1 MLRVIPTTSLS
12 QRNLQIIPDSLRKYT
27 ILLLFII
34 SCNYN
39 LKNNDGYVA
48 RVGDEFLSVEEIQ
61 ELIPKNLNKQDSI
74 RIVNNVIEEWAT
86 SKLLIQN
93 AIINLTEIEKSQIDN
108 KSEKYRE
115 NLIISEYR
123 NKISNNNPDTSA
135 SKDEIELFFSENS
148 KNFKLF
154 EEIIKGR
161 YVKLNKNTFNI
172 NEIKRR
178 FRRFD
183 QSDKSFFDSIS
194 IQLLNYYLNDSIWI
208 NKKLFFNKIPSLEYD
223 QSLRISKNNLF
234 YIQEDSLALYLI
246 KINNYKKADD
256 YAPLEYIYNRIKEVI
271 VSKKRID
278 YLNKI
283 DKELIGDAITK
294 NLYERLD

>member
-1 MLRVIPTTSLS
+1 MKVIPTILPL
-12 QRNLQIIPDSLRKYT
+12 QKNLQIIPDSLRKYT

-161 YVKLNKNTFNI
+161 YVKLNKKTFNI

-234 YIQEDSLALYLI
+234 YVQEDSLALYLI

>member
-1 MLRVIPTTSLS
+1 MKVIPTILPL
-12 QRNLQIIPDSLRKYT
+12 QKNLQIILDSWRKYT

-178 FRRFD
+178 FRRFN

-234 YIQEDSLALYLI
+234 YVQEDSLALYLI

>member
-1 MLRVIPTTSLS
+1 MKVIPTILPL
-12 QRNLQIIPDSLRKYT
+12 QKNLQIILDSLRKYT

-61 ELIPKNLNKQDSI
+61 EIIPKNLNKQDSL

-178 FRRFD
+178 FRRFN

-234 YIQEDSLALYLI
+234 YVQEDSLALYLI

>member
-1 MLRVIPTTSLS
+1 MKVIPTILPL
-12 QRNLQIIPDSLRKYT
+12 QKNLQIILDSLRKYT

-61 ELIPKNLNKQDSI
+61 ELVPKNLNKQDSI

-93 AIINLTEIEKSQIDN
+93 AIINLNEIEKSQIDN

-178 FRRFD
+178 FRRFN

-234 YIQEDSLALYLI
+234 YVQEDSLALYLI

>member
-1 MLRVIPTTSLS
+1 MKVIPTILPL
-12 QRNLQIIPDSLRKYT
+12 QKNLQIIPDSLRKYT

-161 YVKLNKNTFNI
+161 YVKLNKNTFNM

-178 FRRFD
+178 FRRFN

-234 YIQEDSLALYLI
+234 YVQEDSLALYLI

>member
-1 MLRVIPTTSLS
+1 MKVIPTILPL
-12 QRNLQIIPDSLRKYT
+12 QKNLQIIPDSLRKYT

-93 AIINLTEIEKSQIDN
+93 AIINLTEIEKLQIDN

-178 FRRFD
+178 FRRFN

-234 YIQEDSLALYLI
+234 YVQEDSLALYLI

>member
-1 MLRVIPTTSLS
+1 
-12 QRNLQIIPDSLRKYT
+12 
-27 ILLLFII
+27 LFII

-234 YIQEDSLALYLI
+234 YVQEDSLALYLI

>member
-1 MLRVIPTTSLS
+1 MRVIPTTSLS

-178 FRRFD
+178 FRRFN

-234 YIQEDSLALYLI
+234 YVQEDSLALYLI

>member
-1 MLRVIPTTSLS
+1 MKVIPTILPL
-12 QRNLQIIPDSLRKYT
+12 QKNLQIIPDRLRKYA

-178 FRRFD
+178 FRRFN

-208 NKKLFFNKIPSLEYD
+208 NKKLFFNKIPTLEYD

-234 YIQEDSLALYLI
+234 YVQEDSLALYLI

-283 DKELIGDAITK
+283 EKELIGDAITK

>member
-1 MLRVIPTTSLS
+1 MKVIPTILPL
-12 QRNLQIIPDSLRKYT
+12 QKNLQIIPDSLRKYT

-61 ELIPKNLNKQDSI
+61 EIIPKNLNKQDSL

-86 SKLLIQN
+86 SKLLIEN
-93 AIINLTEIEKSQIDN
+93 AIINLTDIEKSQIDN

-178 FRRFD
+178 FIRFN

-234 YIQEDSLALYLI
+234 YVQEDSLALYLI

>member
-1 MLRVIPTTSLS
+1 MKVIPTILPL
-12 QRNLQIIPDSLRKYT
+12 QKNLQIILDSLRKYT

-48 RVGDEFLSVEEIQ
+48 RVGDEFLSVAEIQ
-61 ELIPKNLNKQDSI
+61 ELVPKNLNKQDSI

-123 NKISNNNPDTSA
+123 NKISNNNPDTLA

-178 FRRFD
+178 FRRFN

-234 YIQEDSLALYLI
+234 YVQEDSLALYLI

>member
-1 MLRVIPTTSLS
+1 MKVIPTILPL
-12 QRNLQIIPDSLRKYT
+12 QKNLQIILDSLRKYT

-61 ELIPKNLNKQDSI
+61 ELVPKNLNKQDSI

-135 SKDEIELFFSENS
+135 TKDEIELFFSENS

-178 FRRFD
+178 FRRFN

-194 IQLLNYYLNDSIWI
+194 IQLLNYYLNDSIWV

-234 YIQEDSLALYLI
+234 YVQEDSLALYLI

>member
-1 MLRVIPTTSLS
+1 MKVIPTILPL
-12 QRNLQIIPDSLRKYT
+12 QKNLQIIPDSLRKYT

-178 FRRFD
+178 FRRFN

>member
-1 MLRVIPTTSLS
+1 MKVIPTILPL
-12 QRNLQIIPDSLRKYT
+12 QKNLQIIPDSLRKYA
-27 ILLLFII
+27 ILLLFIT

-61 ELIPKNLNKQDSI
+61 ELVPKNLNKQDSI

-178 FRRFD
+178 FRRFN

-234 YIQEDSLALYLI
+234 YVQEDSLALYLI

>member
-1 MLRVIPTTSLS
+1 MKVIPTILPL
-12 QRNLQIIPDSLRKYT
+12 QKNLQIIPDSLRKYT

-48 RVGDEFLSVEEIQ
+48 RVADEFLSVEEIQ

-234 YIQEDSLALYLI
+234 YVQEDSLALYLI

>member
-1 MLRVIPTTSLS
+1 M
-12 QRNLQIIPDSLRKYT
+12 RKYS
-27 ILLLFII
+27 ILLLFIV

-48 RVGDEFLSVEEIQ
+48 RVGDEFLSLDEIQ
-61 ELIPKNLNKQDSI
+61 ELIPNNINKQDSI
-74 RIVNNVIEEWAT
+74 QIVNNIIEKWAS

-93 AIINLTEIEKSQIDN
+93 AKINLTGIEKSQINN

-123 NKISNNNPDTSA
+123 NKISYNNPDTLVSEE
-135 SKDEIELFFSENS
+135 EINLFFSENS

-161 YVKLNKNTFNI
+161 YIKLNKNAFNI

-183 QSDKSFFDSIS
+183 HSDKSFFDSIS
-194 IQLLNYYLNDSIWI
+194 IQLLNYYLNDSVWI
-208 NKKLFFNKIPSLEYD
+208 NKKLFFNKIPSLNDD
-223 QSLRISKNNLF
+223 QTLSISKNNLF
-234 YIQEDSLALYLI
+234 HIQEDSLALYLI

-256 YAPLEYIYNRIKEVI
+256 YAPLDYIYNRIKEVI

-294 NLYERLD
+294 NIYERLD

>member
-1 MLRVIPTTSLS
+1 MKVIPTILPL
-12 QRNLQIIPDSLRKYT
+12 QKNLQIILDSLRKYT

-48 RVGDEFLSVEEIQ
+48 RVGDEFLSLEEIQ
-61 ELIPKNLNKQDSI
+61 ELVPKNLNKQDSI

-178 FRRFD
+178 FRRFN

-208 NKKLFFNKIPSLEYD
+208 NKNLFFNKIPSLEYD

-234 YIQEDSLALYLI
+234 YVQEDSLALYLI

>member
-1 MLRVIPTTSLS
+1 MKVIPTILPL
-12 QRNLQIIPDSLRKYT
+12 QKNLQIIPDSLRKYT

-93 AIINLTEIEKSQIDN
+93 AVINLTEIEKSQIDN

-161 YVKLNKNTFNI
+161 YVKLNKKTFNI

-178 FRRFD
+178 FRRFN

-234 YIQEDSLALYLI
+234 YVQEDSLALYLI

>member
-1 MLRVIPTTSLS
+1 MKVIPTILPL
-12 QRNLQIIPDSLRKYT
+12 QKNLQIILDSLRKYT

-61 ELIPKNLNKQDSI
+61 ELVPKNLNKQDSI

-178 FRRFD
+178 FRRFN

-208 NKKLFFNKIPSLEYD
+208 NKKLFFNKIPSLEYN

-234 YIQEDSLALYLI
+234 YVQEDSLALYLI

>member
-1 MLRVIPTTSLS
+1 MKVIPTILPL
-12 QRNLQIIPDSLRKYT
+12 QKNLQIIPDSLRKYA

-61 ELIPKNLNKQDSI
+61 ELVPKNLNKQDSI

-123 NKISNNNPDTSA
+123 NKISNNNPDTLV

-161 YVKLNKNTFNI
+161 YVKLNKKTFNI

-178 FRRFD
+178 FRRFN

-234 YIQEDSLALYLI
+234 YVQEDSLALYLI

-283 DKELIGDAITK
+283 EKELIGDAITK

>member
-1 MLRVIPTTSLS
+1 MKVIPTILPL
-12 QRNLQIIPDSLRKYT
+12 QKNLQIILDSLRKYT

-61 ELIPKNLNKQDSI
+61 ELIPKNLNKQDSV

-178 FRRFD
+178 FRRFN

-234 YIQEDSLALYLI
+234 YVQEDSLALYLI

>member
-1 MLRVIPTTSLS
+1 MKVIPTILPL
-12 QRNLQIIPDSLRKYT
+12 QKNLQIILDSLRKYT
-27 ILLLFII
+27 ILLLFVI

-61 ELIPKNLNKQDSI
+61 ELVPKNLNKQDSI

-178 FRRFD
+178 FRRFN

-234 YIQEDSLALYLI
+234 YVQEDSLALYLI

>member
-1 MLRVIPTTSLS
+1 MKVIPTILPL
-12 QRNLQIIPDSLRKYT
+12 QKNLQIILDSLRKYT

-61 ELIPKNLNKQDSI
+61 ELVPKNLNKQDSI

-172 NEIKRR
+172 DEIKRR
-178 FRRFD
+178 FRRFN

-234 YIQEDSLALYLI
+234 YVQEDSLALYLI

-283 DKELIGDAITK
+283 DKELIGDAIIK
-294 NLYERLD
+294 KPL

>member
-1 MLRVIPTTSLS
+1 MKVIPTILPL
-12 QRNLQIIPDSLRKYT
+12 QKNLQIIPDSLRKYA

-39 LKNNDGYVA
+39 IKNNDGYVA

-61 ELIPKNLNKQDSI
+61 EIIPKNLNKQDSL

-178 FRRFD
+178 FRRFN

-234 YIQEDSLALYLI
+234 YVQEDSLALYLI

>member
-1 MLRVIPTTSLS
+1 MKVIPTILPL
-12 QRNLQIIPDSLRKYT
+12 QKNLQIILDSLRKYT

-61 ELIPKNLNKQDSI
+61 EIIPKNLNKQDSL

-123 NKISNNNPDTSA
+123 NKISNNNPDTLA

-161 YVKLNKNTFNI
+161 YVKLNKKTFNI

-234 YIQEDSLALYLI
+234 YVQEDSLALYLI

>member
-1 MLRVIPTTSLS
+1 MRVIPTTSLS
-12 QRNLQIIPDSLRKYT
+12 QKNLQIIPDSLRKYT

-61 ELIPKNLNKQDSI
+61 ELIPKNLNKQDSV

-234 YIQEDSLALYLI
+234 YVQEDSLALYLI

>member
-1 MLRVIPTTSLS
+1 MKVIPTILPL
-12 QRNLQIIPDSLRKYT
+12 QKNLQIIPDSLRKYT

-256 YAPLEYIYNRIKEVI
+256 YAPLEYIYNRINEVI

>member
-1 MLRVIPTTSLS
+1 MKVIPTILPL
-12 QRNLQIIPDSLRKYT
+12 QKNLQIILDSLRKYT

-61 ELIPKNLNKQDSI
+61 ELVPKNLNKQDSI

-178 FRRFD
+178 FRRFN

-234 YIQEDSLALYLI
+234 YVQEDSLALYLI

>member
-1 MLRVIPTTSLS
+1 MKATPTILPS
-12 QRNLQIIPDSLRKYT
+12 QKNLQIIPDSLRKYT

-39 LKNNDGYVA
+39 LKNNDGYIA
-48 RVGDEFLSVEEIQ
+48 RVGDEFLSLEEIQ
-61 ELIPKNLNKQDSI
+61 ELIPNNINKQDSI
-74 RIVNNVIEEWAT
+74 QIVNNIIEEWAT

-93 AIINLTEIEKSQIDN
+93 AIINLTEKEKSQIDN

-123 NKISNNNPDTSA
+123 NKISNNNPDTLVSVN
-135 SKDEIELFFSENS
+135 EIELFFSKNS

-161 YVKLNKNTFNI
+161 YLKLNKNAFNI

-183 QSDKSFFDSIS
+183 QSDKAFFDSIS

-208 NKKLFFNKIPSLEYD
+208 NKKLFFNKIPSLDDD
-223 QSLRISKNNLF
+223 QSLSISKNNLF

-246 KINNYKKADD
+246 KINNYKKAND
-256 YAPLEYIYNRIKEVI
+256 YAPLDYIYGRIRELISNR
-271 VSKKRID
+271 KRID

-283 DKELIGDAITK
+283 EKELIQDALFKKT
-294 NLYERLD
+294 YEKID

>member
-1 MLRVIPTTSLS
+1 MKVIPTILPL
-12 QRNLQIIPDSLRKYT
+12 QKNLQIIPDSLRKYT

-61 ELIPKNLNKQDSI
+61 ELVPKNLNKQDSI

-93 AIINLTEIEKSQIDN
+93 AIINLNEIEKSQIDN

-123 NKISNNNPDTSA
+123 NKISNNTPDTSA

-178 FRRFD
+178 FRRFN

-234 YIQEDSLALYLI
+234 YVQEDSLALYLI

>member
-1 MLRVIPTTSLS
+1 MKVIPTILPL
-12 QRNLQIIPDSLRKYT
+12 QKNLQIIPDSLRKYT
-27 ILLLFII
+27 ILFLFII

-61 ELIPKNLNKQDSI
+61 ELVPKNLNKQDSI

-123 NKISNNNPDTSA
+123 NKISNNNPDTLA

-178 FRRFD
+178 FRRFN

-234 YIQEDSLALYLI
+234 YVQEDSLALYLI

>member
-1 MLRVIPTTSLS
+1 MKVIPTILPL
-12 QRNLQIIPDSLRKYT
+12 QKNLQIIPDSLRKYT

-123 NKISNNNPDTSA
+123 NKISNNNPDTLA
-135 SKDEIELFFSENS
+135 SDDEIELFFRENS

-172 NEIKRR
+172 N
-178 FRRFD
+178 
-183 QSDKSFFDSIS
+183 
-194 IQLLNYYLNDSIWI
+194 
-208 NKKLFFNKIPSLEYD
+208 
-223 QSLRISKNNLF
+223 
-234 YIQEDSLALYLI
+234 
-246 KINNYKKADD
+246 
-256 YAPLEYIYNRIKEVI
+256 
-271 VSKKRID
+271 
-278 YLNKI
+278 
-283 DKELIGDAITK
+283 
-294 NLYERLD
+294 

>member
-1 MLRVIPTTSLS
+1 MKVIPTILPL
-12 QRNLQIIPDSLRKYT
+12 QKNLQIILDSLRKYT

-123 NKISNNNPDTSA
+123 NKISNNNPDTLA

-161 YVKLNKNTFNI
+161 YVKLNKKTFNI

-178 FRRFD
+178 FRRFN

-234 YIQEDSLALYLI
+234 YVQEDSLALYLI

>member
-1 MLRVIPTTSLS
+1 MKVIPTILPL
-12 QRNLQIIPDSLRKYT
+12 QKNLQIILDSLRKYT

-61 ELIPKNLNKQDSI
+61 ELVPKNLNKQDSI

-93 AIINLTEIEKSQIDN
+93 AIINLTEIEKSQIDK

-178 FRRFD
+178 FRRFN

-234 YIQEDSLALYLI
+234 YVQEDSLALYLI

>member
-1 MLRVIPTTSLS
+1 MKVILTILQSL
-12 QRNLQIIPDSLRKYT
+12 RNLQIILDSLRKYT

-61 ELIPKNLNKQDSI
+61 ELVPKNLNKQDSI

-178 FRRFD
+178 FRRFN

-234 YIQEDSLALYLI
+234 YVQEDSLALYLI